1 MKFIIFI
8 IAGASILTVT
18 SCTKLDQK
26 VAGST
31 IFVPSSSAAQ
41 SVLNATYNN
50 FGGFS
55 HGQDPMF
62 SLNENTGD
70 MCLVPTRGGDW
81 DDNGVWRVLHAHTW
95 TATHGQFVSIFNGLG
110 NMESNALATL
120 ASSPTPVQADEAN
133 FLLSVAQYY
142 FLDFFGQVPYREI
155 ADYNSI
161 KPAPVYS
168 PAAAIDVIIT
178 RLNGIIT
185 RNVLPSSN
193 RPYKASID
201 ATKFLLMKAL
211 LNKGAFLNKAAPT
224 FTDADMNQVITLG
237 NQLITSGTYVLN
249 PEYFNNFAPNSGAT
263 GTEAIWAWPNNGASN
278 PLPGIN
284 SGGINARW
292 CMTLHYNSWDQNG
305 TYGGAGWNG
314 FSTVADFYNSF
325 EGHGDG
331 TPNTVI
337 DNTKDRRLGGR
348 VFAGVTNLSG
358 LKPGL
363 QAGQQ
368 FNEAGVAE
376 VDRQGHPLKFTPVVN
391 LTETDGNTLEIAGIR
406 IVKYPPDYNAY
417 TGGNQKNQL
426 QIFRFADVVLMVA
439 EANLR
444 LASPNNATALLLVN
458 ALRTVRNA
466 TPWVGT
472 VVLANPGNVADPN
485 TLLAERGRELY
496 WESWRRNDLIRFGVF
511 LKPWA
516 LKPTDDPRNL
526 LFPIPSDQL
535 IANPNLKQNP
545 GY

>member
-1 MKFIIFI
+1 MKVKIFFI
-8 IAGASILTVT
+8 AATSVLAVT

-26 VAGST
+26 LGGS
-31 IFVPSSSAAQ
+31 IVYVPSPSNAQ
-41 SVLNATYNN
+41 SVLNATYNS
-50 FGGFS
+50 FGGIS
-55 HGQDPMF
+55 HGQDQMF
-62 SLNENTGD
+62 SLQENTGD

-81 DDNGVWRVLHAHTW
+81 DDGGVWRVLHAHTW
-95 TATHGQFVSIFNGLG
+95 TATHGQFISVFNGLG
-110 NMESNALATL
+110 SMESNALTTL
-120 ASSPTPVQADEAN
+120 ASSPTALQSDEAL
-133 FLLSVAQYY
+133 FLLSVAQFYY
-142 FLDFFGQVPYREI
+142 LDFFGQVPYREV

-161 KPAPVYS
+161 KPAPVYK
-168 PAAAIDVIIT
+168 PAEAIDAIVT

-185 RNVLPSSN
+185 RNVLPTSN
-193 RPYKASID
+193 IPYKASID
-201 ATKFLLMKAL
+201 AAKFLLMKVL

-237 NQLITSGTYVLN
+237 TQLITSGRYSLN
-249 PEYFNNFAPNSGAT
+249 PEYFDNFAPNSGAT
-263 GTEAIWAWPNNGASN
+263 GTEAIWAWPNNGSST

-284 SGGINARW
+284 AGGINARW

-337 DNTKDRRLGGR
+337 DPTKDRRLGGR
-348 VFAGVTNLSG
+348 SYPGVTNLSG

-363 QAGQQ
+363 LAGQQ
-368 FNEAGVAE
+368 VNQSGVNE
-376 VDRQGHPLKFTPVVN
+376 VDRQGGLLKFTPTVN
-391 LTETDGNTLEIAGIR
+391 LVETNAATLEVAGIR

-417 TGGNQKNQL
+417 TGGNQRNQL

-439 EANLR
+439 EAHLR
-444 LASPNNATALLLVN
+444 LSVPNNAAALILVN
-458 ALRTVRNA
+458 NLRVSRNA
-466 TPWVGT
+466 TPWVGAI
-472 VVLANPGNVADPN
+472 VLANPSNVADPN
-485 TLLAERGRELY
+485 TFLAERGRELY
-496 WESWRRNDLIRFGVF
+496 WESWRRQDLIRFGVF

-516 LKPTDDPRNL
+516 LKTTDNPRNL

-535 IANPNLKQNP
+535 IANPNLAQNA

>member
-1 MKFIIFI
+1 MKFKIFM
-8 IAGASILTVT
+8 IAGASLLAVT

-26 VAGST
+26 VAGS
-31 IFVPSSSAAQ
+31 IIYVPSSSNAQ

-95 TATHGQFVSIFNGLG
+95 TSTHGQFVSIFNGLG
-110 NMESNALATL
+110 GMESNALATL

-142 FLDFFGQVPYREI
+142 FLDFFGQVPYREV

-161 KPAPVYS
+161 KPAPVYT
-168 PAAAIDVIIT
+168 PAAAVDAIVT

-185 RNVLPSSN
+185 RNALPSSN

-201 ATKFLLMKAL
+201 AAKFLLMKVL
-211 LNKGAFLNKAAPT
+211 LNKGAFINKAAPT

-237 NQLITSGTYVLN
+237 TQLITSGSYTLN
-249 PEYFNNFAPNSGAT
+249 PEYFNNFAPNAGAT
-263 GTEAIWAWPNNGASN
+263 STESIWAWPNNGSSN

-292 CMTLHYNSWDQNG
+292 CMTLHYNSFDQG
-305 TYGGAGWNG
+305 GAYGGAGWNG

-348 VFAGVTNLSG
+348 VFAGVTNVSG

-363 QAGQQ
+363 LAGQQ
-368 FNEAGVAE
+368 YNEAAVAE
-376 VDRQGHPLKFTPVVN
+376 VDRQGHPLKFMPDVH
-391 LTETDGNTLEIAGIR
+391 LIETDANTLEIAGIR
-406 IVKYPPDYNAY
+406 IVKYPPDYSAY

-426 QIFRFADVVLMVA
+426 QIFRFADVLLMVA

-444 LASPNNATALLLVN
+444 LTSPNNAAALALVN
-458 ALRTVRNA
+458 TLRVARNA

-472 VVLANPGNVADPN
+472 VTLANASNVADPN

-535 IANPNLKQNP
+535 IANPNLSQNP

>member
-1 MKFIIFI
+1 MSAI
-8 IAGASILTVT
+8 
-18 SCTKLDQK
+18 SCTKLDQR
-26 VAGST
+26 VSGST
-31 IFVPSSSAAQ
+31 IFVPSASNAQ

-62 SLNENTGD
+62 SLQENTGD

-95 TATHGQFVSIFNGLG
+95 TATHGQFASIFNGLG
-110 NMESNALATL
+110 SMESNALATL

-133 FLLSVAQYY
+133 FLLSVAQFY
-142 FLDFFGQVPYREI
+142 FLDFFGQVPYREV

-161 KPAPVYS
+161 KAAPVYQ
-168 PAAAIDVIIT
+168 PQQAIDAIVA

-185 RNVLPSSN
+185 RNALPASN

-201 ATKFLLMKAL
+201 ATKFLLMKVL
-211 LNKGAFLNKAAPT
+211 LNKGAFLNKTAPT

-237 NQLITSGTYVLN
+237 NQLIASGNYSLN
-249 PEYFNNFAPNSGAT
+249 TEYFNNFAPNSGAT
-263 GTEAIWAWPNNGASN
+263 STESIWAWPNDGSSN

-325 EGHGDG
+325 EGHGDA
-331 TPNTVI
+331 TENTVI

-348 VFAGVTNLSG
+348 SFPGVTNLSG
-358 LKPGL
+358 LRPGL
-363 QAGQQ
+363 LAGQQ
-368 FNEAGVAE
+368 FNQNGVAE
-376 VDRQGHPLKFTPVVN
+376 VDRQGGLLKFTPTVN
-391 LTETDGNTLEIAGIR
+391 LIETNAATLEKAGVR
-406 IVKYPPDYNAY
+406 VVKYPPDYSAY
-417 TGGNQKNQL
+417 TGGNQRNQL

-444 LASPNNATALLLVN
+444 LAAPNNAAALALVN
-458 ALRTVRNA
+458 TLRISRNA

-472 VVLANPGNVADPN
+472 VVLANASNVADPN

-496 WESWRRNDLIRFGVF
+496 WESWRRQDLIRFGVY

-526 LFPIPSDQL
+526 LFPIPSDQI

>member
-1 MKFIIFI
+1 MKFKIFI
-8 IAGASILTVT
+8 ITGASVLALS

-26 VAGST
+26 VAGS
-31 IFVPSSSAAQ
+31 IIYVPSASNAQ

-110 NMESNALATL
+110 GMESNALATL

-133 FLLSVAQYY
+133 FLLSVSQYY
-142 FLDFFGQVPYREI
+142 YLDFFGQVPYREV

-161 KPAPVYS
+161 KAAPVYQ
-168 PAAAIDVIIT
+168 PAAAVDAIVT

-185 RNVLPSSN
+185 RNALPSSN

-201 ATKFLLMKAL
+201 AVKFLLMKAL
-211 LNKGAFLNKAAPT
+211 LNKGAFINKAAPT

-237 NQLITSGTYVLN
+237 TQIITSGTYALN
-249 PEYFNNFAPNSGAT
+249 PEYFNNFAPNAGAT
-263 GTEAIWAWPNNGASN
+263 STESIWAWPNDGSSN

-292 CMTLHYNSWDQNG
+292 CMTLHYNSWDQNN

-348 VFAGVTNLSG
+348 VFPGVTNISG
-358 LKPGL
+358 LRPGL
-363 QAGQQ
+363 LAGQQ
-368 FNEAGVAE
+368 KNEAGVNE
-376 VDRQGHPLKFTPVVN
+376 VDRGGHLLKFMPDVH
-391 LTETDGNTLEIAGIR
+391 LIETDATTLELAGIR

-426 QIFRFADVVLMVA
+426 QIFRYADVILMVA
-439 EANLR
+439 EAYLR
-444 LASPNNATALLLVN
+444 LATPNNAAALALIN
-458 ALRTVRNA
+458 ALRVARNA

-472 VVLANPGNVADPN
+472 VALANASNVADPN

-535 IANPNLKQNP
+535 IANPNLRQNP